1 MPITRRGL
9 VLLLAVGVAGCAVGP
24 GYHPDPAVP
33 SGTRVGAGHRSDSL
47 GTFIDSLAVAR
58 AADTVIAMPRPLAPR
73 LIAADSLADL
83 AWLDILRDTA
93 LNQLVGVALKQ
104 NRDLALAEARVREFR
119 ALAGVAEAPLFPSVT
134 ANAGATKAQLII
146 GDFPAVNYTAWSVT
160 GSVAWE
166 LDLWGRI
173 RRGWQAAR
181 ADVAASDAAAQ
192 EAVLSLVSDVASGYL
207 ALLELDQERE
217 ISERTFT
224 SRNASLQLARQRYA
238 RGVISELDVRQ
249 FEAQAAVPAAVLA
262 EVERR
267 RAVQE
272 HALSVLIG
280 QGPTAIPRG
289 GSLAEAVR
297 GVLVPDSLPSTLI
310 ARRPD
315 VREADRNYAAATA
328 RIGAAM
334 AARLP
339 TFTIT
344 GSGGTQAANTDNI
357 FGPGTDI
364 YQLQAGISLPLF
376 TGGRL
381 VNQQRAARARAEQA
395 RASYEQTVLTALRE
409 AGDALAGAR
418 SARDQVI
425 AQETQTFALRRALV
439 LARARYQAGA
449 ASYLEVL
456 DAERS
461 LFVAELA
468 LSQAQLGQ
476 LTAAVQMYKALGGS
490 WTGAVPGH

>member
-1 MPITRRGL
+1 
-9 VLLLAVGVAGCAVGP
+9 V
-24 GYHPDPAVP
+24 PA
-33 SGTRVGAGHRSDSL
+33 STRVGAGHRSDSA
-47 GTFIDSLAVAR
+47 GAFVDSLAAAR
-58 AADTVIAMPRPLAPR
+58 AADTTRALVLPAPR
-73 LIAADSLADL
+73 RIAAESLADL
-83 AWLDILRDTA
+83 AWLDILHDTTLERLVGTA
-93 LNQLVGVALKQ
+93 LRQ

-119 ALAGVAEAPLFPSVT
+119 ALAGVATAPLYPSVT
-134 ANAGATKAQLII
+134 ANAGAVKAKVII
-146 GDFPAVNYTAWSVT
+146 GDFPAVKYDAWSVT
-160 GSVAWE
+160 GGVAWE

-173 RRGWQAAR
+173 RRGLQAAN

-192 EAVLSLVSDVASGYL
+192 GAVLALVSDVASGYL
-207 ALLELDQERE
+207 TLLELDQERD
-217 ISERTFT
+217 ISERTFQ
-224 SRNASLQLARQRYA
+224 SRTASLQLARQRYA

-272 HALSVLIG
+272 HALNVLIG
-280 QGPTAIPRG
+280 QAPAPIPRG
-289 GSLAEAVR
+289 GSLADAVR
-297 GVLVPDSLPSTLI
+297 GVVVPDSLPLTLL

-315 VREADRNYAAATA
+315 VREADRLYAAANA
-328 RIGAAM
+328 RIGAAI

-344 GSGGTQAANTDNI
+344 GSAGTQAASTANL

-364 YQLQAGISLPLF
+364 YQIQAGISLPLF

-381 VNQQRAARARAEQA
+381 VNEQRAARARAEQA
-395 RASYEQTVLTALRE
+395 RAVYEQTVLTALEE

-418 SARDQVI
+418 SARDQVT
-425 AQETQTFALRRALV
+425 AQETQTSALRRALT
-439 LARARYQAGA
+439 LARARYQTGV

-461 LFVAELA
+461 LYVAELA
-468 LSQAQLGQ
+468 LSQAQLGE
-476 LTAAVQMYKALGGS
+476 LTAAVQLYKALGGS
-490 WTGAVPGH
+490 WTGAIPAH

>member
-1 MPITRRGL
+1 MRAAFLAI
-9 VLLLAVGVAGCAVGP
+9 LLAGCAVGP
-24 GYHPDPAVP
+24 GYHPQPAVP
-33 SGTRVGAGHRSDSL
+33 AGTQVGAGHRSDSA
-47 GTFIDSLAVAR
+47 GAFVDSLAAAR
-58 AADTVIAMPRPLAPR
+58 AADTAVAVTRLPAPR

-83 AWLDILRDTA
+83 AWLDILRDSA
-93 LNQLVGVALKQ
+93 LTRLVTTALKQ

-134 ANAGATKAQLII
+134 ANAGATRAQLII

-160 GSVAWE
+160 GNVAWE

-173 RRGWQAAR
+173 RKGWQAAK

-192 EAVLSLVSDVASGYL
+192 AAVLSLVSDVASGYL
-207 ALLELDQERE
+207 TLLELDQERE
-217 ISERTFT
+217 ISERTFM
-224 SRNASLQLARQRYA
+224 SRNASLRLARQRYA

-280 QGPTAIPRG
+280 QAPVAIPRG
-289 GSLAEAVR
+289 GSLAAAAR
-297 GVLVPDSLPSTLI
+297 GVIVPDSLPATLI

-315 VREADRNYAAATA
+315 VRVADRNYAAATA
-328 RIGAAM
+328 RVGAAI
-334 AARLP
+334 ASRLP

-344 GSGGTQAANTDNI
+344 GSGGTQAGNTDNL

-364 YQLQAGISLPLF
+364 YQIQAGISLPLF

-381 VNQQRAARARAEQA
+381 VNQQRAASARAEQA
-395 RASYEQTVLTALRE
+395 RAAYEQAVLTALRE

-425 AQETQTFALRRALV
+425 AQETQTSALRRALT
-439 LARARYQAGA
+439 LARARYQTGV

-461 LFVAELA
+461 LYVAELA

-476 LTAAVQMYKALGGS
+476 VTAAVQLYKALGGS
-490 WTGAVPGH
+490 WPGAMPGH